1 MMNMIIVKKKEKNL
15 ISYFVIVESL
25 LVLKFENV
33 ILQ

>member
-1 MMNMIIVKKKEKNL
+1 MNMIIVKKKEKNL

>member
-1 MMNMIIVKKKEKNL
+1 MMIVKKKEKNL

>member
-1 MMNMIIVKKKEKNL
+1 MIIVKKKEKNL
-15 ISYFVIVESL
+15 ISDFVIVESL

>member
-1 MMNMIIVKKKEKNL
+1 MIIVKKKEKNL

>member
-1 MMNMIIVKKKEKNL
+1 MNMIIVKKKEKNL
-15 ISYFVIVESL
+15 ISDFVIVESL

>member
-1 MMNMIIVKKKEKNL
+1 MIIVKKTEKNL